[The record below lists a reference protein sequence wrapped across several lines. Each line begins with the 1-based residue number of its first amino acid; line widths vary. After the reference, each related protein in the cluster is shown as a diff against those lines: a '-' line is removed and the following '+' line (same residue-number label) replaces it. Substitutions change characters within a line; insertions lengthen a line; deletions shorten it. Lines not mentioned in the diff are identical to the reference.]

1 MDVAVLGATGD
12 VGRQICTQLVERQ
25 VLPTTSRLQLVGR
38 PGGASG
44 RAVHGL
50 RADLV
55 DAYDEHAPVLDVAL
69 DPSEVV
75 ADVVVVAAGRTAPA
89 GAGGVPPSRA
99 ELAAANAAVFRSYA
113 DALAAH
119 GSGSEVV
126 VVVSNPVELGV
137 AIVAERLGR
146 HRVIGMGAWLDTL
159 RFRREIAVQLGVR
172 RHRVGGFVGGQ
183 HGDDAVPLWSTV
195 RISGLDAAERERAVA
210 RLRQGRTL
218 ATFPAEIVRAKA
230 DLLAA
235 TDTAA
240 AFALIDSW
248 PPDLR
253 ALARPWMTHQS
264 GAKTATGT
272 ASATID
278 LVETVLDGRD
288 IVVAGQVALAGEVG
302 VGGSPV
308 HGVLGVP
315 VVLGPE
321 GWSHVL
327 LDPLPPDEDGR
338 LAEAAGAV
346 ASGTA
351 PWTGAAPAAE
361 VPR

>member
-69 DPSEVV
+69 DPDDVV
-75 ADVVVVAAGRTAPA
+75 ADVVVVAAGRTVPPRS
-89 GAGGVPPSRA
+89 GGVPPSRT
-99 ELAAANAAVFRSYA
+99 ELADANAAVFRAYA

-126 VVVSNPVELGV
+126 VVVANPVELGV
-137 AIVAERLGR
+137 AIMAERLGR
-146 HRVIGMGAWLDTL
+146 HRVVGMGAWLDTL
-159 RFRREIAVQLGVR
+159 RFRREVAVQLGVR
-172 RHRVGGFVGGQ
+172 RHRVGGFVAGQ

-195 RISGLDAAERERAVA
+195 RISGLDVAERERAVA
-210 RLRQGRTL
+210 RLRGARTL
-218 ATFPAEIVRAKA
+218 TTFPVEIQQAKT
-230 DLLAA
+230 DLLDVAA
-235 TDTAA
+235 TDVAA

-278 LVETVLDGRD
+278 LLETVLDGREM
-288 IVVAGQVALAGEVG
+288 VVAGQVALAGEVA
-302 VGGSPV
+302 VGGAPV

-315 VVLGPE
+315 LVLGPE
-321 GWSHVL
+321 GWTRVL
-327 LDPLPPDEDGR
+327 LDALPPDEDAR
-338 LAEAAGAV
+338 LAAAAGAI
-346 ASGTA
+346 AAGAA
-351 PWTGAAPAAE
+351 PWTTAPE
-361 VPR
+361 GSR